1 MVRCLHDR
9 MRYYHFED
17 LVEVVRRKLERYEFY
32 PVSQRTMQKNLK
44 FMQSGEGLQSNAG
57 DALLLHMKIYTYETR
72 WLLLHEPAMANLN
85 SELLSAAVIPN
96 KELSLAIMMYADQ
109 M

>member
-9 MRYYHFED
+9 MRYYYFED

-32 PVSQRTMQKNLK
+32 PVSQRTMQDNLK

-57 DALLLHMKIYTYETR
+57 EALLLHMKIYTYETR

-85 SELLSAAVIPN
+85 SELLSAAIIPN

>member
-1 MVRCLHDR
+1 
-9 MRYYHFED
+9 
-17 LVEVVRRKLERYEFY
+17 
-32 PVSQRTMQKNLK
+32 MQENLK

-57 DALLLHMKIYTYETR
+57 EALLLHMKIYTYETR
-72 WLLLHEPAMANLN
+72 WLLLHEPAMVNLN

-96 KELSLAIMMYADQ
+96 KELSLTIMMYADQ

>member
-1 MVRCLHDR
+1 
-9 MRYYHFED
+9 
-17 LVEVVRRKLERYEFY
+17 
-32 PVSQRTMQKNLK
+32 MQENLK

-57 DALLLHMKIYTYETR
+57 EALLLHMKIYTYETR
-72 WLLLHEPAMANLN
+72 WLLLHEPAMGNLN
-85 SELLSAAVIPN
+85 SELLSASAAVIPN